1 MSITVLGA
9 GAFGTALAIAISR
22 ETDVVLWGRDA
33 AHVAEMQ
40 ASRQNAKRLPDALF
54 PTQLTVTDDLNVA
67 CQNEVILLA
76 VPMQKLAGF
85 VQSHRQILSSKTL
98 VACCKGVDQS
108 TSLGPVET
116 IAKHVPDAQS
126 AILTGPSFAADIAKG
141 LPTALTLACAD
152 EDVGKALQQAIS
164 TPALRLYR
172 TTDTTGAALGGAFKN
187 VIAIACG
194 VAMGAGLGESARAAL
209 MTRGFAE
216 MTRLAQSRGGL
227 TATLVGLSGF
237 GDLTL
242 TCTSTQSRNY
252 QLGLALGAGQEF
264 DDRITVEG
272 AATARA
278 LRDVAIAQNI
288 DLPITV
294 TIAAILDKTLDVR
307 AAMAALLSRPL
318 KEE

>member
-307 AAMAALLSRPL
+307 AAMAVLLSRPL